1 MMAQESIGHIYA
13 GSPQALVLMQTY
25 HVDCVLVSPLERTN
39 LTVNDAFGSHFP
51 VAAHSGDYYLYKTAL
66 SR

>member
-1 MMAQESIGHIYA
+1 MMAQASIRQIYT
-13 GSPQALVLMQTY
+13 GSSQALSLMQTY
-25 HVDCVLVSPLERTN
+25 HVDYGLVSPLERTN

-51 VAAHSGDYYLYKTAL
+51 VVAGFGDYSLYKTAL

>member
-1 MMAQESIGHIYA
+1 MMAQASIRQTYA
-13 GSPQALVLMQTY
+13 GSPQALSLIQTY
-25 HVDCVLVSPLERTN
+25 HVDYVPVSPLERTN

-51 VAAHSGDYYLYKTAL
+51 VVARSGDYCLYKTGL